1 LVAGDI
7 ANGNLKGIEGIKS
20 RDEIGNLADSF
31 NKMAINLKKFRD
43 KLKQSEERYRD
54 LIENS
59 SEIIYQTNR
68 KRFFVGTNR
77 TMLDKLGYLTEEL
90 LRMRMDDI
98 VPASEREKM
107 IKHTQK
113 VVENGND
120 SIETMFLSK
129 KGKIIHVEINANA
142 MYDSQGNFIQARAFV
157 RDITER
163 KKAEAAEKHGKD
175 LQLLSSQI
183 ISVQE
188 EERRRI
194 SRELHDDAGQA
205 LTAMKINLEMLE
217 KEIPE
222 SSTNIRKR
230 LTETKQLLTHTLKE
244 VRSLSFELRP
254 SLLDHFGILS
264 AIRGYSKN
272 FSERTNINVEVH
284 GKNITERFPPEI
296 EILFYRCA
304 QEALTN
310 VAKHSEAKSVTIDI
324 VQYENKLHMKIKDSG
339 NGFDVNR
346 HFEKNIN
353 GSSLGLFGMRERAA
367 LLGGKLKIHSE
378 RNKGTELEILA
389 PFKFN
394 TIKNTYSK
402 VNENV

>member
-1 LVAGDI
+1 
-7 ANGNLKGIEGIKS
+7 
-20 RDEIGNLADSF
+20 
-31 NKMAINLKKFRD
+31 M
-43 KLKQSEERYRD
+43 
-54 LIENS
+54 
-59 SEIIYQTNR
+59 
-68 KRFFVGTNR
+68 GTNR

-90 LRMRMDDI
+90 LGMKMDNI

-107 IKHTQK
+107 IRHIQK
-113 VVENGND
+113 VVEKGSD

-142 MYDSQGNFIQARAFV
+142 MYDSQDNFIQARAFV

-163 KKAEAAEKHGKD
+163 KKAEAAEKRGKN
-175 LQLLSSQI
+175 LQSLSLQI

-272 FSERTNINVEVH
+272 FSERTNINVEVR
-284 GKNITERFPPEI
+284 GKNITGRFPPEI
-296 EILFYRCA
+296 EILFYRCV

-324 VQYENKLHMKIKDSG
+324 VQYESKLCMKIKDSG

-346 HFEKNIN
+346 HFEKNVN
-353 GSSLGLFGMRERAA
+353 GSSLGLFGMRERVA

-378 RNKGTELEILA
+378 KNKGTELEILA
-389 PFKFN
+389 PLKFN
-394 TIKNTYSK
+394 TIKNTYFK
-402 VNENV
+402 VRENV